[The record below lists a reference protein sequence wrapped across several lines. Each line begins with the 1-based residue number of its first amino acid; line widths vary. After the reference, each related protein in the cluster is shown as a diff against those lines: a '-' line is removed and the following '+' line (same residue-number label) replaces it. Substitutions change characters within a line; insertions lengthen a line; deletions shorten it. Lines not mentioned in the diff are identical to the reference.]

1 MILTKMKIIFIIFIL
16 LITLIFSST
25 SNAKWT
31 KVLELE
37 NGISFYI
44 DFDKTKKDD
53 GFIYW
58 WDLTDYLKST
68 PYGYLSAKLY
78 KQGDCKTFRYK
89 FLRFYFYSKPM
100 GKGAVQV
107 EEPVEKGWQYPH
119 PNSAQSL
126 ILKSVCNKSN

>member
-1 MILTKMKIIFIIFIL
+1 MKIIFIIFIL

-44 DFDKTKKDD
+44 DFDNTKKDD
-53 GFIYW
+53 SFIYW
-58 WDLTDYLKST
+58 WDLTDYLKPT
-68 PYGYLSAKLY
+68 PYGYSSAKLY
-78 KQGDCKTFRYK
+78 KKGDCKTFRYK

>member
-1 MILTKMKIIFIIFIL
+1 MKIIFIIFIL

-44 DFDKTKKDD
+44 DFDNTKKDD

-58 WDLTDYLKST
+58 WDLTDYLKPT
-68 PYGYLSAKLY
+68 PYGYSSAKLY
-78 KQGDCKTFRYK
+78 KKGDCKTFRYK

-100 GKGAVQV
+100 GKGAVQA

>member
-1 MILTKMKIIFIIFIL
+1 MGSLKQNFY
-16 LITLIFSST
+16 
-25 SNAKWT
+25 NANHAFNFLWDYIKD
-31 KVLELE
+31 
-37 NGISFYI
+37 NGV
-44 DFDKTKKDD
+44 DFDNTKKDD

-58 WDLTDYLKST
+58 WDLTDYLKPT

>member
-1 MILTKMKIIFIIFIL
+1 MKP
-16 LITLIFSST
+16 
-25 SNAKWT
+25 
-31 KVLELE
+31 
-37 NGISFYI
+37 
-44 DFDKTKKDD
+44 
-53 GFIYW
+53 
-58 WDLTDYLKST
+58 T

-78 KQGDCKTFRYK
+78 KKGDCKTFRYK

-100 GKGAVQV
+100 GKGVVQV

>member
-1 MILTKMKIIFIIFIL
+1 MKIIFIIFIL

-58 WDLTDYLKST
+58 WDLTDYLKPT
-68 PYGYLSAKLY
+68 PYGYLSANLY

-100 GKGAVQV
+100 GKGVVQA

>member
-1 MILTKMKIIFIIFIL
+1 MKIIFIIFIL

-25 SNAKWT
+25 SNAKWI

-44 DFDKTKKDD
+44 DFDNTKKDD

-58 WDLTDYLKST
+58 WDLTDYLKPT

-100 GKGAVQV
+100 GKGVVQT

>member
-1 MILTKMKIIFIIFIL
+1 MKIIFIIFIL

-44 DFDKTKKDD
+44 DFDNTKKDD

-58 WDLTDYLKST
+58 WDLTDYLKPT
-68 PYGYLSAKLY
+68 PYGYLSAILY

>member
-1 MILTKMKIIFIIFIL
+1 MKIIFIIFIL

-58 WDLTDYLKST
+58 WDLTDYLKPT

-100 GKGAVQV
+100 GKGVVQV

-126 ILKSVCNKSN
+126 ILKTVCNKSN

>member
-1 MILTKMKIIFIIFIL
+1 MKIIFIIFIL

-44 DFDKTKKDD
+44 DFDNTKKDD

-58 WDLTDYLKST
+58 WDLTDYLKPT
-68 PYGYLSAKLY
+68 PYGYLSTKLY
-78 KQGDCKTFRYK
+78 KKGDCKTFRYK

-100 GKGAVQV
+100 GKGAVQA